1 MTHSQMVKA
10 RLREAEK
17 RKRLPEGKFQQVEL
31 ADRPHPKWMTRAYA
45 NNRYIVMV
53 MDNAETDKG
62 PAIRAMIQTVDDR
75 PIQNHWSELQRIKN
89 EIFGEQVTAIE
100 YFPPQSELVDKHN
113 IYWIWIF
120 LDGVLPKIKQP

>member
-17 RKRLPEGKFQQVEL
+17 RKRLPEGKFKQVEL
-31 ADRPHPKWMTRAYA
+31 AERQHPKWMTRAYA

-89 EIFGEQVTAIE
+89 EIFGVTAIE
-100 YFPPQSELVDKHN
+100 YFPATIGLSRPAQYL
-113 IYWIWIF
+113 
-120 LDGVLPKIKQP
+120 LDMDFP